1 MTTANPRGNYFFLK
15 GIEPYSCGVIAAPDH
30 EIIHLTFR
38 QPLPWRQGFAAVSA
52 HLETVGRSR
61 HALCAM
67 ELRSP
72 SPFTMEGFIAFNKEY
87 CLVLEEWGL
96 YVEGL
101 NPIARTNV
109 APLHHPPTSPVLH
122 AFSYT
127 VPSPGA
133 PPTLV
138 VAGAGELQGA
148 ALVAEGIV
156 RRGHTDARAMEEK
169 AAFVL
174 DVMEERLLGLGG
186 NWELVHTADVYTV
199 HPLGPI
205 AEQIWR
211 RLGRAARHGFRWYQT
226 RPPVVDIE
234 FEMDLRGTRTE
245 FYL

>member
-1 MTTANPRGNYFFLK
+1 MVTVNPRGNYFFLK

-30 EIIHLTFR
+30 EIVHVTFR
-38 QPLPWRQGFAAVSA
+38 QPLPWRQGFEAVSGY
-52 HLETVGRSR
+52 LEKAARSR
-61 HALCAM
+61 PALCAM

-72 SPFTMEGFIAFNKEY
+72 SPFTMEGFIAFNRQY
-87 CLVLEEWGL
+87 CQVLEEWGL
-96 YVEGL
+96 YVDGL

-109 APLHHPPTSPVLH
+109 APLHEPPASPVLY

-138 VAGAGELQGA
+138 VAGAGELRGA

-156 RRGHTDARAMEEK
+156 QRGRTDAPAMEEK
-169 AAFVL
+169 AAHVL
-174 DVMEERLLGLGG
+174 EVMEERLLGLGG
-186 NWELVHTADVYTV
+186 NWEMVHTAEVYTI

-205 AEQIWR
+205 AAKIWDKM
-211 RLGRAARHGFRWYQT
+211 GRAARHGFRWYQT

-245 FYL
+245 LYL